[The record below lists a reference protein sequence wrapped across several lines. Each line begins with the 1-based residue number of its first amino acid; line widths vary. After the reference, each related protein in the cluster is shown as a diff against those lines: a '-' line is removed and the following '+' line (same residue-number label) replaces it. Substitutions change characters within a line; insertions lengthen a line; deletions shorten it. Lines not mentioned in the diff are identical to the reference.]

1 MYTLEKA
8 EFTNMC
14 MISDDDKVVVIER
27 KGPSWPGFTF
37 PGGHVDFGESFTE
50 SVIREVKE
58 ETGLDIYNP
67 KLCGVKDWFES
78 GRRYVVFLY
87 KTNNFSGQ
95 LKSSDEGEVSWVKFS
110 ELEHLTLANEM
121 YPMLE
126 IFTNDNLSEFFRYED
141 DNGWNFELK

>member
-1 MYTLEKA
+1 MYTLEKS

-14 MISDDDKVVVIER
+14 MISDGDKVVVIER

-67 KLCGVKDWFES
+67 QLCGVKDWFEA

-87 KTNNFSGQ
+87 KTNKFSGQ
-95 LKSSDEGEVSWVKFS
+95 LQSSDEGEVSWVKFS
-110 ELEHLTLANEM
+110 ELEQLTLANEM

-126 IFTNDNLSEFFRYED
+126 LFTNDNLSEFFRYEN
-141 DNGWNFELK
+141 DNGWSFELK

>member
-37 PGGHVDFGESFTE
+37 PGGHVNFGESFTE

-67 KLCGVKDWFES
+67 QLCGVKDWFEA

-87 KTNNFSGQ
+87 KTNKFSGQ
-95 LKSSDEGEVSWVKFS
+95 LQSSDEGEVSWVKFS
-110 ELEHLTLANEM
+110 ELEQLTLANEM

-126 IFTNDNLSEFFRYED
+126 LFTNDNLSEFFRYEN
-141 DNGWNFELK
+141 DNGWSFELK

>member
-1 MYTLEKA
+1 MYALEKA

-14 MISDDDKVVVIER
+14 MISDGNKVVVIER
-27 KGPSWPGFTF
+27 KGQSWPGFTF

-58 ETGLDIYNP
+58 ETGLEIYNP
-67 KLCGVKDWFES
+67 QLCGVKDWFES

-95 LKSSDEGEVSWVKFS
+95 LKSSEEGEVSWVKFS
-110 ELEHLTLANEM
+110 ELGHLPLANEM